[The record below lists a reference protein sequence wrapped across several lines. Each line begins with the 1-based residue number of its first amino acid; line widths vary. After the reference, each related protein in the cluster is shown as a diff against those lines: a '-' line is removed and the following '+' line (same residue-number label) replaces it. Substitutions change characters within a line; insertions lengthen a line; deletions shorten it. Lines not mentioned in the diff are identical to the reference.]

1 MNKKIEYIVRYET
14 DNRIVTIYCVDRF
27 NMQDLVETLEEHN
40 IPYVVIKINNMNN
53 CRLKWLCDFSDIF
66 KEN

>member
-14 DNRIVTIYCVDRF
+14 DIRIVTIYCVDRF

-40 IPYVVIKINNMNN
+40 IPYVVVKINNMNSR
-53 CRLKWLCDFSDIF
+53 RLKWLCDFGDIF
-66 KEN
+66 KED